1 MHIFLAI
8 AADIIYVD
16 IQNMGVLFN
25 LAAGDADK
33 SIPIFLIQQVAHL
46 LRAAGVKALTD
57 DQK

>member
-8 AADIIYVD
+8 AANIINVD
-16 IQNMGVLFN
+16 IQYMGVLFY
-25 LAAGDADK
+25 LAAGDGDK
-33 SIPIFLIQQVAHL
+33 SIPIFLVQQVAHL